1 VSNPRR
7 DSPDLF
13 DPIAFGP
20 RPADRELPAP
30 RRDRHTGDAPV
41 ESGNVAIRAISQNV
55 SQDIDMFVVRL
66 AVPLGS
72 R

>member
-1 VSNPRR
+1 
-7 DSPDLF
+7 LF
-13 DPIAFGP
+13 
-20 RPADRELPAP
+20 
-30 RRDRHTGDAPV
+30 
-41 ESGNVAIRAISQNV
+41 GNVAIRAISQNV